1 MCFFLIYGVA
11 IRYKVNYIIDVLNKQ
26 EMKMTKM
33 ISQKQ
38 AKSLA
43 VIYSA
48 WCGVEDGDLLGQS
61 VWSKMLLEAQDETG
75 VYLVNVDLLQTLLN
89 RIDREVA

>member
-1 MCFFLIYGVA
+1 MCFFLTYGVA

-26 EMKMTKM
+26 EMGMTKM
-33 ISQKQ
+33 ISQEQ
-38 AKSLA
+38 AESLA

-48 WCGVEDGDLLGQS
+48 WCRAEYDDVLAKSTLG
-61 VWSKMLLEAQDETG
+61 KMLLEAQDETG
-75 VYLVNVDLLQTLLN
+75 VYLVNVDLLQIIIN